1 MEIQQDITGDADVS
15 AAAAEQDVAQDEQP
29 YDPASFYDDEGE
41 GQAQDEADQGTEGED
56 GDVDADADAEAESEA
71 AAEAVEA
78 PHSWSKED
86 KAIFAKLDP
95 AAQAVVHRR
104 ETERDNFVKQK
115 AFEASQTRQQVETQ
129 AREVI
134 AKLYDDQVQKLQV
147 YAQQILPPPPD
158 RNLLYSNDPEVV
170 FQYHRQKDAYDAATD
185 QQRELHQQIAQAQ
198 AQANSARE
206 QSQQAERASDAQ
218 RLKEQLP
225 DWFDPS
231 SGPKLQTELQSIG
244 AELGYPAEL
253 MAEASS
259 TDIIALKKASEW
271 KAKAAKYDA
280 LMSKKMSAVSRA
292 RQLPK
297 ITARPGNGAA
307 QPTSDPVKLLYP
319 ND

>member
-1 MEIQQDITGDADVS
+1 MEIQQDIAGDADVS
-15 AAAAEQDVAQDEQP
+15 AAVAEQDVAQEEPP
-29 YDPASFYDDEGE
+29 YDPASFYDEEGQGEAEDEAQPGAEDEDDEG
-41 GQAQDEADQGTEGED
+41 ADG
-56 GDVDADADAEAESEA
+56 ADAGEGAA
-71 AAEAVEA
+71 AAESIEA

-95 AAQAVVHRR
+95 AAQSVVLRR

-158 RNLLYSNDPEVV
+158 RNLLYSNDPNEV
-170 FQYHRQKDAYDAATD
+170 FQYHRQKDAYDAAAD
-185 QQRELHQQIAQAQ
+185 QQRELHQQIANAQ